1 MTPESVAVGLSL
13 GVGLWTLWV
22 ALFSRHATPS
32 LAERIAPALLD
43 VSAVA
48 RRIHQPLLD
57 DPVSIAGYVLSPT
70 LSGWVTRLDMLL
82 GGSETQRLV
91 FDTSGRKESFASFR
105 HNRVIAASAG
115 ACAGVV
121 VGAVVA
127 GVSGS
132 GVVAFIILGGAM
144 GALAGLGYVD
154 YRLRAQARA
163 RAERIS
169 EEFPTVIELLGLAL
183 AAGDSL
189 PRALDRVSSRGRGEL
204 GREWASVMAQVEL
217 GAPLAPTLRTSA
229 ARLGSVRVIAFVE
242 HLAQALERG
251 APLAEVVA
259 AHSVD
264 AKEDFSRSL
273 VERAGKAEV
282 RMLVP
287 MVLLILPVT
296 VIFAVYPGVQAL
308 QFEF

>member
-1 MTPESVAVGLSL
+1 MSSVL
-13 GVGLWTLWV
+13 
-22 ALFSRHATPS
+22 
-32 LAERIAPALLD
+32 
-43 VSAVA
+43 
-48 RRIHQPLLD
+48 
-57 DPVSIAGYVLSPT
+57 
-70 LSGWVTRLDMLL
+70 
-82 GGSETQRLV
+82 
-91 FDTSGRKESFASFR
+91 
-105 HNRVIAASAG
+105 
-115 ACAGVV
+115 
-121 VGAVVA
+121 VGAGITAV
-127 GVSGS
+127 
-132 GVVAFIILGGAM
+132 
-144 GALAGLGYVD
+144 AGLGYVD
-154 YRLRAQARA
+154 YRLRAQAKA
-163 RAERIS
+163 RAERIG

-189 PRALDRVSSRGRGEL
+189 PRALYRVSSRAQGEL

-217 GAPLAPTLRTSA
+217 GAALATTLRASA
-229 ARLGSVRVIAFVE
+229 ARLGSLRVIAFVE

-259 AHSVD
+259 AHSQD

-296 VIFAVYPGVQAL
+296 VVFAVYPGVQAL

>member
-1 MTPESVAVGLSL
+1 MTPESIAVGLSL
-13 GVGLWTLWV
+13 GVGLWTLWG

-48 RRIHQPLLD
+48 RKIHQPLLD
-57 DPVSIAGYVLSPT
+57 DPVSIAGYILSPT

-91 FDTSGRKESFASFR
+91 FHTSGRKESFASFR
-105 HNRVIAASAG
+105 HNRVITASAG

-127 GVSGS
+127 GISGS
-132 GVVAFIILGGAM
+132 GVVSFIILGGAM

-217 GAPLAPTLRTSA
+217 GAPLAPTLRASA

>member
-1 MTPESVAVGLSL
+1 MTPESVAVGLAMGL
-13 GVGLWTLWV
+13 GLWTLWG

-43 VSAVA
+43 VSTVA

-70 LSGWVTRLDMLL
+70 LSGWVTRLDKLL

-105 HNRVIAASAG
+105 HNRVITASAG

-127 GVSGS
+127 GISGS
-132 GVVAFIILGGAM
+132 GVVSFIILGGAM

-217 GAPLAPTLRTSA
+217 GAPLAPTLRASA

>member
-1 MTPESVAVGLSL
+1 MTPESVAIGLAL
-13 GVGLWTLWV
+13 GVGLWSVVGTVLWRR
-22 ALFSRHATPS
+22 AKPS
-32 LAERIAPALLD
+32 LSERIAPALLD
-43 VSAVA
+43 VSGLA
-48 RRIHQPLLD
+48 RQLHQPLLD
-57 DPVSIAGYVLSPT
+57 DPISIAGYVLSPT
-70 LSGWVTRLDMLL
+70 LSEWVTRLDLIL

-91 FDTSGRKESFASFR
+91 FEASGRRESFATFR
-105 HNRVIAASAG
+105 HHRVVAG
-115 ACAGVV
+115 VVAACAGVV
-121 VGAVVA
+121 AGAVTAGVVGTGLMSSVLVGAGITAV
-127 GVSGS
+127 
-132 GVVAFIILGGAM
+132 
-144 GALAGLGYVD
+144 AGLGYVD
-154 YRLRAQARA
+154 YRLRAQAKA
-163 RAERIS
+163 RAERIG

-189 PRALDRVSSRGRGEL
+189 PRALYRVSSRAQGEL

-217 GAPLAPTLRTSA
+217 GAALGTTLRASA
-229 ARLGSVRVIAFVE
+229 ARLGSLRVIAFVE

-259 AHSVD
+259 AHSQD

-296 VIFAVYPGVQAL
+296 VVFAVYPGVQAL